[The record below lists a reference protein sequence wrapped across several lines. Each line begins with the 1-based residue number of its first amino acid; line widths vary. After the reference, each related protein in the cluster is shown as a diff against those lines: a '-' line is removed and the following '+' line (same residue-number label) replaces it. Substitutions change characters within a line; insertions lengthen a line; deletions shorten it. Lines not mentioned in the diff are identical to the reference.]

1 MLSLFSVSTQDE
13 TTIGFVDY
21 IPHTENVILRPG
33 ETTTSIIILI
43 IDDDVVEGDESFSLT
58 LQPVVQDNSVT
69 LGPTNR
75 ITVIIKD
82 NEQPPGMVITLNY
95 YKLTSANNLISIY
108 QILLLW
114 SISELLTLFTTQNS
128 SR

>member
-1 MLSLFSVSTQDE
+1 MFSVNTQDE

-21 IPHTENVILRPG
+21 IPHTENVILRPS
-33 ETTTSIIILI
+33 ETTTSFSILI
-43 IDDDVVEGDESFSLT
+43 IDDVVVEGDESFSLT
-58 LQPVVQDNSVT
+58 LQPVVQDGSVT

-75 ITVIIKD
+75 MTVIIKD

-95 YKLTSANNLISIY
+95 YKLTSANNLLPIHEIS
-108 QILLLW
+108 LLL
-114 SISELLTLFTTQNS
+114 SISELLTLFTTQNN